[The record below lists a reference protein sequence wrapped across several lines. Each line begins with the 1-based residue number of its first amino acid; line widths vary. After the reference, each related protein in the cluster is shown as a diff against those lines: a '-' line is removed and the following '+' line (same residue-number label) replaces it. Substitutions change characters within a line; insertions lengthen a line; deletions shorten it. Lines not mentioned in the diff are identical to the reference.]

1 MSDENNANEGDEFGN
16 IWITSR
22 TRMQSHERFKK
33 YDLLSHLVLTFYSVT
48 LLAFSVFA
56 EHLTDTNIG
65 SYASEI
71 SIVLSLAVLC
81 ASLVIWGLKF
91 SKTAD
96 EHRECYL
103 ALQRL
108 YEDKEARVEKSNYLQ
123 ILDRF
128 PNHSDFDFEAMLYR
142 NIWLQSKTMED
153 RSGPIIYSRGR
164 AAIYL
169 VIYLIRIAAGLVLLL
184 FPVLFLGLLYEFG

>member
-1 MSDENNANEGDEFGN
+1 MSIENSANEGDEFGN

-22 TRMQSHERFKK
+22 TRMQSHTRFKS
-33 YDLLSHLVLTFYSVT
+33 YDLISHLVLTFYSVT
-48 LLAFSVFA
+48 LLAFSVFT
-56 EHLTDTNIG
+56 EHLTETKIG
-65 SYASEI
+65 PYTSEV

-108 YEDKEARVEKSNYLQ
+108 YEDKEARVENSNYLQ

-142 NIWLQSKTMED
+142 NIWCQSKAMED
-153 RSGPIIYSRGR
+153 RKGPIKYSLGR
-164 AAIYL
+164 AARYWVAS
-169 VIYLIRIAAGLVLLL
+169 VIRKAAGAALLL
-184 FPVLFLGLLYEFG
+184 FPVVFLGLLYEFG

>member
-1 MSDENNANEGDEFGN
+1 
-16 IWITSR
+16 
-22 TRMQSHERFKK
+22 MQSHERFKN

-56 EHLTDTNIG
+56 DHLTVTKIG
-65 SYASEI
+65 PYASEV

-96 EHRECYL
+96 DHRECYL

-128 PNHSDFDFEAMLYR
+128 PNHSDFDFESMLYR
-142 NIWLQSKTMED
+142 NIWCQSKTMED
-153 RSGPIIYSRGR
+153 RKGPIKYSFVR
-164 AAIYL
+164 AARYWVVSL
-169 VIYLIRIAAGLVLLL
+169 FRKASCAVLLL
-184 FPVLFLGLLYEFG
+184 FPALFLGLLYEFG